1 MTASPF
7 ALSSNYD
14 LMELKPE
21 HTAASNA
28 YIIKIVQ
35 ECYFLSGTS
44 MQNKLHIKVEL
55 NAATSKSH
63 KSNINWAEYET

>member
-7 ALSSNYD
+7 ALSSNSD
-14 LMELKPE
+14 LMELKPK

-35 ECYFLSGTS
+35 ECDFLSGIS

-55 NAATSKSH
+55 SAATPKSY
-63 KSNINWAEYET
+63 KPNINWAEYDT